1 MFLDLNCDLG
11 EGEPPAKT
19 RALMTW
25 VDSVN
30 IACGVHAGDLESMER
45 CIRSAVLRGIR
56 IGAHPG
62 LPGQFGR
69 ARVDLSPA
77 QFQMLLLHQV
87 GGFEHVV
94 HGQGAGLHHIKLHG
108 ALYHQVDS
116 DPSLARAYL
125 KTAARWFPGVRLFV
139 RAGGRTARMAARYHV
154 PIWEEGFVDRGYC
167 PDGTLVSRG
176 DPGALIHDPESA
188 VGRVKEYAETG
199 QIGACDGTKLALRL
213 QTLCVHGDSPGA
225 VEMARAVSRVLR
237 LWRRA

>member
-1 MFLDLNCDLG
+1 
-11 EGEPPAKT
+11 
-19 RALMTW
+19 
-25 VDSVN
+25 
-30 IACGVHAGDLESMER
+30 
-45 CIRSAVLRGIR
+45 
-56 IGAHPG
+56 
-62 LPGQFGR
+62 
-69 ARVDLSPA
+69 
-77 QFQMLLLHQV
+77 MLLLHQV